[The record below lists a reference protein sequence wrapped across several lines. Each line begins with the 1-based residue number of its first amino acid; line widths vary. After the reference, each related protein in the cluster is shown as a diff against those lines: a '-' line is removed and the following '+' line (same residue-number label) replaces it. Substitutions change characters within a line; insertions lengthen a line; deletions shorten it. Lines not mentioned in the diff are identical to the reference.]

1 MNDVGGSGRG
11 LFEAQPW
18 RTETNYEETYQNK
31 VRPEE
36 NEVELLQK

>member
-18 RTETNYEETYQNK
+18 RTEENYEETYQNNRLSDK
-31 VRPEE
+31 I
-36 NEVELLQK
+36 L